1 VLSVVE
7 KVIFLQDVDVFSEVT
22 SERLALV
29 AAVAREVDFA
39 AGESIYTV
47 DDASDG
53 MYLVLEGEIRL
64 HRGETE
70 VTVAKSGDAFGT
82 WSLFDDEHRVV
93 SATARL
99 ESRLLKID
107 KDDFIE
113 LLADHVEL
121 TQAVLKSIV
130 RRLRGLLSRVG
141 G

>member
-1 VLSVVE
+1 
-7 KVIFLQDVDVFSEVT
+7 
-22 SERLALV
+22 
-29 AAVAREVDFA
+29 
-39 AGESIYTV
+39 V